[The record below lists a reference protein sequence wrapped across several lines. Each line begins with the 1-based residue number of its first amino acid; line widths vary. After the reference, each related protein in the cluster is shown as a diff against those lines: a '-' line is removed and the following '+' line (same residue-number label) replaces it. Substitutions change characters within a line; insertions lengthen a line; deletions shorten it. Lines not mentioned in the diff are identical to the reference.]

1 MHKLKFALQTKLS
14 TDQIVCR
21 IGEKNRWGYTWSR
34 EHISKIYKELKE
46 GKGKK
51 EKEIKYG

>member
-1 MHKLKFALQTKLS
+1 MNKLKFALQKNLS
-14 TDQIVCR
+14 TDQILCR
-21 IGEKNRWGYTWSR
+21 IGENRWGYTWSR
-34 EHISKIYKELKE
+34 VHISKIYKELKE